1 MRRTWEALFKDEPQ
15 VQHGVTLLRDE
26 PQGAWRRAH
35 EDELAYGAE
44 ARS

>member
-1 MRRTWEALFKDEPQ
+1 MRRTWEALFKDEPAG

-26 PQGAWRRAH
+26 TAGSV
-35 EDELAYGAE
+35 E